1 MNTNTKRLLGTGT
14 ALAALFVGATF
25 HAAPASA
32 MTPGALLSGETAPL
46 FAQHSDSDRN
56 HGADDN
62 SQGRYGHTPHDN
74 GNHSGWVK
82 VHGRWV
88 RHADQS
94 RYGAHYHM
102 NYNPGGQY
110 SHRDDNATQPG
121 NGYHHGGDN
130 TAQPGDYPHHSHD
143 ANGDRSDSNGGDQH
157 QYHHDH
163 SGSH

>member
-14 ALAALFVGATF
+14 ALAALFVGATL

-46 FAQHSDSDRN
+46 FAQHSDSDRSR
-56 HGADDN
+56 GTDDYG
-62 SQGRYGHTPHDN
+62 QGRYVHTSHDN
-74 GNHSGWVK
+74 GSHYGWAK
-82 VHGRWV
+82 AHGRRV

-110 SHRDDNATQPG
+110 PHRDDNATQPG
-121 NGYHHGGDN
+121 SGYHRGGDDN
-130 TAQPGDYPHHSHD
+130 AQPGDYPHHPHD
-143 ANGDRSDSNGGDQH
+143 TNGDRTDGNGVGQN
-157 QYHHDH
+157 QRHHDQGDNH
-163 SGSH
+163 